1 MIKEM
6 EGNTDMKR
14 VLILNPYVPTLG
26 GGEKYMG
33 YMCQALE
40 QYYENDIVIEILVF
54 NYNDID
60 VTASDYITI
69 DDINKQYNLSLRN
82 TSFRKVAPEELQAF
96 GDMNQMLSTI
106 SGEYDLAINF
116 MIFSKHILAAKKNI
130 YLCMFPPQKEQES
143 GTLKQRIITYKKNKS
158 FLKAYDEFVIISEFS
173 KKWFVKYWGKK
184 LNTRIIYS
192 PVFSEENIKGRYIEE
207 NKKNIILSV
216 GRFFP
221 SSHSKRQLEMV
232 QFFIN
237 NEKDLDGY
245 EYHLVGAV
253 SNLKEDQEYLNKIKK
268 ISQKSKN
275 VIIHENYKYEDLMK
289 LYEQAKVFWHG
300 TGFGVNE
307 NDAPEKME
315 HFGITTVEAMS
326 YGVIPVVIQKG
337 GQLEI
342 VTEGIN
348 GVLWKNEEECVDKT
362 CKIIKDDNLR
372 AAMAQKAVERSKRF
386 STERFYLAN
395 KELYDELSI

>member
-1 MIKEM
+1 
-6 EGNTDMKR
+6 MKK

-40 QYYENDIVIEILVF
+40 QYYGNDITIEILVF

-60 VTASDYITI
+60 VTSSNYITI
-69 DDINKQYNLSLRN
+69 DDINKQYNLTLKN
-82 TSFRKVAPEELQAF
+82 TSFRKVSPEEQQAF
-96 GDMNQMLSTI
+96 GDMDQMLSTI

-116 MIFSKHILAAKKNI
+116 MIFSRHILAAKKNI
-130 YLCMFPPQKEQES
+130 YLCMFPPQKDKES
-143 GTLKQRIITYKKNKS
+143 GTLKQRINTYIRNKK
-158 FLKAYDEFVIISEFS
+158 FLKSYNEFVIISEFS
-173 KKWFVKYWGKK
+173 KKWFVRYWGRNVK
-184 LNTRIIYS
+184 TRIIYS

-221 SSHSKRQLEMV
+221 SAHSKRQLEMV

-237 NEKDLDGY
+237 NEKSFEGY

-253 SNLKEDQEYLNKIKK
+253 SNLKEDQEYLREIKK
-268 ISQKSKN
+268 ISQKSNN
-275 VIIHENYKYEDLMK
+275 VIIHENCKYEDLMK
-289 LYEQAKVFWHG
+289 LYEQAKVFWHA

-307 NDAPEKME
+307 EEAPEKME

-337 GQLEI
+337 GQPEI
-342 VTEGIN
+342 VVEGVN
-348 GVLWKNEEECVDKT
+348 GFLWKNEEECVEKT
-362 CKIIKDDNLR
+362 CKIIKDDKLR
-372 AAMAQKAVERSKRF
+372 VAMAQKAVERSKRF